1 MATTK
6 TVETDAPNTVV
17 VERKSGGGIGAGLI
31 VLAIVIVGLLAAF
44 FMFSANREDRIRTD
58 AVASAASSVAGSA
71 SQAADSVSDAAS
83 AVTPAPVQAPPS
95 N

>member
-17 VERKSGGGIGAGLI
+17 VERKSGGGMGAGLI
-31 VLAIVIVGLLAAF
+31 VLAIVIVGLLAAY

-58 AVASAASSVAGSA
+58 AVSSAASSVAGSA

-83 AVTPAPVQAPPS
+83 AVTQRRSGPPS

>member
-58 AVASAASSVAGSA
+58 AVSSAASSVAGSA

>member
-17 VERKSGGGIGAGLI
+17 VERKSGGIGAGLI
-31 VLAIVIVGLLAAF
+31 VLAIVIVGLLAAY
-44 FMFSANREDRIRTD
+44 FMFSANREDRLRTD
-58 AVASAASSVAGSA
+58 AISSAASSVAGSA

-83 AVTPAPVQAPPS
+83 AVTPGPTR